1 MDARCLVFAALALGG
16 LSASGGPPV
25 NKYDSL
31 RAAALGKCQ
40 SVDADEYQSGL
51 LFNPDG
57 YRSYYVRS
65 QCYQKAAIT
74 FRDMP

>member
-1 MDARCLVFAALALGG
+1 MDARCLVFAALALGC
-16 LSASGGPPV
+16 LSASGDR
-25 NKYDSL
+25 YETL
-31 RAAALGKCQ
+31 RAAALGRCQ